1 MEVYDMSPK
10 VMGQSHEIML
20 ALNQKKKK
28 KKAALHTSGR
38 FWWRLLTCNS
48 LEYIFAATRHTE
60 SALNICIVKSA

>member
-28 KKAALHTSGR
+28 KKLP
-38 FWWRLLTCNS
+38 
-48 LEYIFAATRHTE
+48 YILQAGFGG
-60 SALNICIVKSA
+60 VF